1 MMDMASNAMEE
12 VVRLAQADEPLWVK
26 SGSDGREILQLETY
40 GRMFKRSGHQLKFP
54 DVRIEASRD
63 SAVVVM
69 DATTLINI
77 FMDAV
82 SSKHVFPKK

>member
-1 MMDMASNAMEE
+1 MMDIASNAMEE
-12 VVRLAQADEPLWVK
+12 VIRLVQVDEPLWVK

-40 GRMFKRSGHQLKFP
+40 DRMFKRSGHQLKFP
-54 DVRIEASRD
+54 DVRIEASRG

-69 DATTLINI
+69 DATTLIDM

-82 SSKHVFPKK
+82 SWNLFF